1 MDAHPDSLW
10 AATAEPDME
19 HSPLVGETSAEVCV
33 VGGGFTGLSAA
44 LALVER
50 GVDVVLLEANAPG
63 WGASGRN
70 GGQVIPG
77 LKQDP
82 DDLLAAF
89 GDVFG
94 PRLIAFAGETPRIL
108 FDIVRRH
115 AIACDA
121 FEAGW
126 IQPAHAPEGLETI
139 RARAAQWR
147 PHGADIVELDRAE
160 TARLIGSSHYVGAML
175 DRRGGSIQP
184 LSFARGLARA
194 AAGLGARIHADS
206 PATGIERCAG
216 GWRVASTRGGV
227 RAARVVLATNGYSGQ
242 LHERLRR
249 SVVPVFSFQVATQPL
264 SDNVAKTILPEGH
277 PASDTRRLLWYFR
290 KDAHNRLLM
299 GGRGFRKETLGAS
312 DTRVLQ
318 AALRQLYPQ
327 LGEIRFSHHWGGRV
341 AMTAD
346 HLPHLH
352 EIEEGLFAGL
362 GFNGRGVGMGTA
374 MGTVLAR
381 LAAGDPAEEMPFP
394 VTPLEPIR
402 MHALHAP
409 AVHAL
414 TAYYRWLDA
423 RERRAVPS

>member
-1 MDAHPDSLW
+1 MERHPDSLW
-10 AATAEPDME
+10 AATAEPDPG
-19 HSPLVGETSAEVCV
+19 HRPLDAETSAEVCV
-33 VGGGFTGLSAA
+33 VGGGFTGLSTA
-44 LALVER
+44 LALAER
-50 GVDVVLLEANAPG
+50 GIDVVVLEANAPG

-82 DDLLAAF
+82 DALLSAF
-89 GDVFG
+89 GDEAG
-94 PRLIAFAGETPRIL
+94 ARLASFAGSTPRIL

-121 FEAGW
+121 FEGGW
-126 IQPAHAPEGLETI
+126 LQPAHAEAGLDTI

-147 PHGADIVELDRAE
+147 PYGADIVELDRAE
-160 TARLIGSSHYVGAML
+160 TARLVGSEHYVGALL

-206 PATGIERCAG
+206 PATGLARRDG
-216 GWRVASTRGGV
+216 TWRVTTPRGSV
-227 RAARVVLATNGYSGQ
+227 AARRVVLATNGYSGP
-242 LHERLRR
+242 LHPTLMR
-249 SVVPVFSFQVATQPL
+249 SVVPVFSFQVATEPL
-264 SDNVAKTILPEGH
+264 SDNVAATILPEGH

-290 KDAHNRLLM
+290 KDRHNRLLM
-299 GGRGFRKETLGAS
+299 GGRGFRKDALDAG
-312 DTRVLQ
+312 DTGVLQ
-318 AALRQLYPQ
+318 AALRRLYPQ
-327 LGEIRFSHHWGGRV
+327 LGEIRFSYHWGGRV

-362 GFNGRGVGMGTA
+362 GFNGRGVAMGTA

-381 LAAGDPAEEMPFP
+381 LAAGEPADAMPLP
-394 VTPLEPIR
+394 VTPLRPIR
-402 MHALHAP
+402 LHGLHSP
-409 AVHAL
+409 VVHAL
-414 TAYYRWLDA
+414 TAYYRWQDA
-423 RERRAVPS
+423 RERRAMAS